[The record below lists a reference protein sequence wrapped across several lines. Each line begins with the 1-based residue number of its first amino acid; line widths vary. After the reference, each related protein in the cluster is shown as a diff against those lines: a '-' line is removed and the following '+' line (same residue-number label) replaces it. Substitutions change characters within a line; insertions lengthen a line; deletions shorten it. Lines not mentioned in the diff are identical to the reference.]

1 MPRFDGTGPTG
12 TGPIGRG
19 LGPCG
24 GGYAGTYAER
34 GGGFAARAG
43 GRGRGR
49 GFLRGGFGW
58 GMGQTDAPQPEI
70 KAALTRRRAWLEDQL
85 AVVTQQLQDMDK
97 E

>member
-19 LGPCG
+19 MGPCG
-24 GGYAGTYAER
+24 GGYAGGYA
-34 GGGFAARAG
+34 

-49 GFLRGGFGW
+49 GFFRGNFGW
-58 GMGQTDAPQPEI
+58 GMGQIDALPFATKEAVAQR
-70 KAALTRRRAWLEDQL
+70 KTWLENQL
-85 AVVTQQLQDMDK
+85 AAVSKQLQDLDK